1 MHDIEELRGGSSI
14 CVGKCKIAT
23 WNIEGLTEEKLVE
36 LIRIM
41 EERDIG
47 ILCLQE
53 THCAGADYFLRN
65 DGYLV
70 IQSGGPNAMREWAGV
85 GFLVA
90 PAFRRSV
97 LGFNQFSDRI
107 ASLKLKVLGGQMT
120 ILTAYAPH
128 SGHDYAIR
136 RSFFDVLMDFMR
148 CLKCYGPNIFRRL

>member
-1 MHDIEELRGGSSI
+1 MHDTEELRGGNII
-14 CVGKCKIAT
+14 CVGKCKIGT

-47 ILCLQE
+47 ILCLLE
-53 THCAGADYFLRN
+53 TYCAATDYFLIFLN

-70 IQSGGPNAMREWAGV
+70 IQSGASKDMREWPGI

-107 ASLKLKVLGGQMT
+107 ASLKLKALAG
-120 ILTAYAPH
+120 
-128 SGHDYAIR
+128 
-136 RSFFDVLMDFMR
+136 
-148 CLKCYGPNIFRRL
+148 K